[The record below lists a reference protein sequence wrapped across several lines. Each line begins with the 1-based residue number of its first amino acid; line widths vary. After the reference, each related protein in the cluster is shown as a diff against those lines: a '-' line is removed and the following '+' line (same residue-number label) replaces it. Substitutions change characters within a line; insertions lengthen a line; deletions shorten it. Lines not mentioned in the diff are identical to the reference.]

1 MNNIPLNDVA
11 RDLLAQVTGKNG
23 EYEGAYNIR
32 QDSDYANR
40 RSTENIKIVPH
51 REGKPGI
58 EIHVAPGTDKET
70 VYIPAAVTQGHVDDL
85 TYNDF
90 YIGDGASVIIVAG
103 CGVHTD
109 DDGEAK
115 HNGVH
120 RFFVGKHADVV
131 YEEKHIGAGMGEG
144 RRRIDPVTDIYLDE
158 DAKMTIDT
166 IQLSGVDIT
175 DRVTTAALKARSRL
189 IVRERLLT
197 NETQTAKTRFDVV
210 LEGEDAGCDLVS
222 RSVARGRSR
231 QEFYSRIIGKARCHG
246 HSACDAI
253 IDDEAVVT
261 AAPQLDA
268 LNPGAMLIHEA
279 AIGKIAGEQILK
291 LRTLG
296 LTEEEAVAKIVEGF
310 LK

>member
-1 MNNIPLNDVA
+1 MNTIPLNDIA
-11 RDLLAQVTGKNG
+11 RDLLTQVTGIAG
-23 EYEGAYNIR
+23 EFEGAYNIR
-32 QDSDYANR
+32 QDTGCAGR
-40 RSTENIKIVPH
+40 RSTENIKILPH

-58 EIHVAPGTDKET
+58 EIHVSPGTRQET
-70 VYIPAAVTQGHVDDL
+70 VFIPATVTKGHVEDL

-90 YIGDGASVIIVAG
+90 YIGEGASVTIVAG

-109 DDGEAK
+109 DGGEAK

-120 RFFVGKHADVV
+120 RFFVGKNADVV
-131 YEEKHIGAGMGEG
+131 YEEKHIGEGTGEG
-144 RRRIDPVTDIYLDE
+144 RRQIDPVSDIYLEE
-158 DAKMTIDT
+158 DARMTIDT
-166 IQLSGVDIT
+166 VQLSGVDVT
-175 DRVTTAALKARSRL
+175 DRLTTASLKARSKL

-197 NETQTAKTRFDVV
+197 SGEQSAVTRFDVV
-210 LEGEDAGCDLVS
+210 MEGEDAGCDLIS
-222 RSVARGRSR
+222 RSVARDHSR
-231 QEFYSRIIGKARCHG
+231 QEFYSRIKGKSRCHG

-253 IDDEAVVT
+253 IAEEAIVT

-268 LNPGAMLIHEA
+268 LHPDAMLIHEA

-296 LTEEEAVAKIVEGF
+296 LSEEEAEAKIVEGF

>member
-1 MNNIPLNDVA
+1 MNIIPLNPVSEKLLGTVA
-11 RDLLAQVTGKNG
+11 GFRG
-23 EYEGAYNIR
+23 EFKGAYNIR
-32 QDSDYANR
+32 QDSGCAGR
-40 RSTENIKIVPH
+40 RSTENIRILPH

-58 EIHVAPGTDKET
+58 EIHVAPGTRGES
-70 VYIPAAVTQGHVDDL
+70 VYIPATVTRGSVDDL

-90 YIGDGASVIIVAG
+90 YIGEGARVTIVAG

-109 DDGEAK
+109 DAGEAK

-120 RFFVGKHADVV
+120 RFFIGKGADVV
-131 YEEKHIGAGMGEG
+131 YEEKHIGEG
-144 RRRIDPVTDIYLDE
+144 GGSGSRRIDPVSDIYLEE
-158 DAKMTIDT
+158 DARLSIET
-166 IQLSGVDIT
+166 IQLGGVDQT

-189 IVRERLLT
+189 VVRERLLT
-197 NETQTAKTRFDVV
+197 DGVQRARTRFDVV
-210 LEGEDAGCDLVS
+210 LEGEDAGCDVVS
-222 RSVARGRSR
+222 RSVARGKSR
-231 QEFYSRIIGKARCHG
+231 QEFFSRVVGKARCTG
-246 HSACDAI
+246 HSSCDAI
-253 IDDEAVVT
+253 VADEAVVT

-268 LNPGAMLIHEA
+268 LSPDAALIHEA

>member
-1 MNNIPLNDVA
+1 MTFDALNPVA
-11 RDLLAQVTGKNG
+11 ERLLKTVAGYQG
-23 EYEGAYNIR
+23 EFKGAYNIR
-32 QDSDYANR
+32 QDSGCAGR
-40 RSTENIKIVPH
+40 RSTDNIKIIPH

-58 EIHVAPGTDKET
+58 EIHVAPGTRGET
-70 VYIPAAVTQGHVDDL
+70 VFIPATVTRGNVDDL

-90 YIGDGASVIIVAG
+90 YIGEGAEVTIVAG

-109 DDGEAK
+109 DAGEAR

-120 RFFVGKHADVV
+120 RFFIGRGADVV
-131 YEEKHIGAGMGEG
+131 YEEKHIGEGGGEG
-144 RRRIDPVTDIYLDE
+144 KRNIDPVSDVYLEE
-158 DAKMTIDT
+158 DARLTIDT
-166 IQLSGVDIT
+166 VQLGGVDHS

-189 IVRERLLT
+189 VVRERLLT
-197 NETQTAKTRFDVV
+197 NGEQTATTRFDVV
-210 LEGEDAGCDLVS
+210 MEGEDAGCDLVS

-231 QEFYSRIIGKARCHG
+231 QEFISRVVGKARCAG

-253 IDDEAVVT
+253 VADEAVVT

-268 LNPGAMLIHEA
+268 FSPDAALIHEA

-296 LTEEEAVAKIVEGF
+296 LTEAEAEAKIVEGF
-310 LK
+310 LR